1 MDLDPLAQITDGC
14 WLALRLGL
22 RVSAVPPGNLRIV
35 DGVYMLRCRK
45 GISPAGRRYSWMLP
59 HLATGGRMWRPPW
72 ALMRSG

>member
-22 RVSAVPPGNLRIV
+22 RVSAVPTGNLRV
-35 DGVYMLRCRK
+35 VEGVYIFGAERNITRWK
-45 GISPAGRRYSWMLP
+45 RSSWTLQ